1 MPYKLPVLVCWVC
14 LEPYQ
19 PQRPGQKI
27 HATCYQKLRKQRAAE
42 DAAASRITVTREPEP
57 PKEDP
62 RKWVEE
68 WARDG
73 SWPELLGPE
82 EFVPASPGKMW
93 PMQARSQAVY
103 RQLGD
108 GPLKI
113 GVLPDTQ
120 CKPGV
125 PLEHLYWA
133 GRYFAE
139 KRCDVIVHL
148 GDHWDMVSLNI
159 YEKGLKKAEGRTY
172 AADVA
177 AGNEGMRL
185 FMDGLREGSKNT
197 VIYDDGLTLQ
207 GDLPL
212 PRLVFLMGNH
222 EERILRAIQTDP
234 KLEGTI
240 GYKDLDLAGWEAHQ
254 FLEVVE
260 IAGIQFSHY
269 FTSGAKNQPVSS
281 AKALLDARQGSA
293 IQGHNQVY
301 QIAMHPK
308 MGTRAIFAGAFYQH
322 YEEYMGPQGNDHKR
336 HLLVLHQAKD
346 GDFDLM
352 EVSLEFL
359 RKRYAGERKAA

>member
-1 MPYKLPVLVCWVC
+1 
-14 LEPYQ
+14 
-19 PQRPGQKI
+19 
-27 HATCYQKLRKQRAAE
+27 
-42 DAAASRITVTREPEP
+42 
-57 PKEDP
+57 
-62 RKWVEE
+62 
-68 WARDG
+68 
-73 SWPELLGPE
+73 
-82 EFVPASPGKMW
+82 
-93 PMQARSQAVY
+93 
-103 RQLGD
+103 
-108 GPLKI
+108 
-113 GVLPDTQ
+113 
-120 CKPGV
+120 
-125 PLEHLYWA
+125 
-133 GRYFAE
+133 
-139 KRCDVIVHL
+139 
-148 GDHWDMVSLNI
+148 MVSLNI

-185 FMDGLREGSKNT
+185 FHAGLASGSYNDNGED
-197 VIYDDGLTLQ
+197 YN
-207 GDLPL
+207 
-212 PRLVFLMGNH
+212 PRLVFLFGNH

-240 GYKDLDLAGWEAHQ
+240 GYKDLDLSGWETHP

-269 FTSGAKNQPVSS
+269 FTSGAKNMAVSS

-293 IQGHNQVY
+293 IQGHNQIY

-336 HLLVLHQAKD
+336 HILVLHQAED

-359 RKRYAGERKAA
+359 RNRFANTYPAWEWRKDK

>member
-1 MPYKLPVLVCWVC
+1 MRRIEPIPVDDPIVTASVEDIKKSWAPTPREKLAPT
-14 LEPYQ
+14 PFAQ
-19 PQRPGQKI
+19 FAKSI
-27 HATCYQKLRKQRAAE
+27 IDE
-42 DAAASRITVTREPEP
+42 DAKRPAPMITNICVPGY
-57 PKEDP
+57 KE
-62 RKWVEE
+62 
-68 WARDG
+68 
-73 SWPELLGPE
+73 S
-82 EFVPASPGKMW
+82 
-93 PMQARSQAVY
+93 
-103 RQLGD
+103 
-108 GPLKI
+108 LKI
-113 GVLPDTQ
+113 GVIPDTQ

-125 PLEHLYWA
+125 PLDHLYWA
-133 GRYFAE
+133 GRYLAE

-185 FMDGLREGSKNT
+185 FKKGLADGSPHPCDTPYE
-197 VIYDDGLTLQ
+197 
-207 GDLPL
+207 
-212 PRLVFLMGNH
+212 PRLVFLFGNH

-240 GYKDLDLAGWEAHQ
+240 GYDDLDLDGWEVHQ
-254 FLEVVE
+254 FLEVVK
-260 IAGIQFSHY
+260 IQGIQFSHY
-269 FTSGAKNQPVSS
+269 FTSGAKGLAVSS
-281 AKALLDARQGSA
+281 AASLLRERQGSA

-359 RKRYAGERKAA
+359 RKRYS